1 MLFIPPRRILSFR
14 TARRLSLGFT
24 LQELLTI
31 LTVVAA
37 MASLATPP
45 LQLLIAKNR
54 QSAAMNTFIAAL
66 YTTRS
71 EAMRRGARAVMC
83 PSRNGRDCAGSGSDE
98 TVWSEGYLVFVD
110 QNGNHERDADEE
122 IVRVFDR
129 VHGIRIRSSQYREY
143 VSYQPNGLARGTN
156 ATFQFCSERSA
167 IPVRSLVMSN
177 TGRVRVAPPATT
189 PSTCPM

>member
-1 MLFIPPRRILSFR
+1 MQFIPLRHILSSR
-14 TARRLSLGFT
+14 TTRRLGFGFT
-24 LQELLTI
+24 LQELLTT

-37 MASLATPP
+37 MASLAAPP
-45 LQLLIAKNR
+45 LQQLIAKNR
-54 QSAAMNTFIAAL
+54 QSTAMNTFIAAL

-71 EAMRRGARAVMC
+71 EAMKRGARAVLC
-83 PSRNGRDCAGSGSDE
+83 PSRNGRDCADSGNDE

-110 QNGNHERDADEE
+110 QNGNHERDSDEE

-167 IPVRSLVMSN
+167 IPIRSLVMSN